1 VAVEENIQVQ
11 QLQAQQ
17 TPVVVEVVLVGS
29 MPRQVEQMAAA
40 VL

>member
-11 QLQAQQ
+11 HPQAQQ
-17 TPVVVEVVLVGS
+17 TRAVVVVDRVGS